1 VSEINYMYHVCM
13 YVCMH
18 ACTRPNTVGLQ
29 LKPMCIR
36 RTTKTE
42 SHLIQQDTV
51 ITAKINGISYL
62 VNMALSILAD
72 CDKKLQFSIL
82 F

>member
-1 VSEINYMYHVCM
+1 MYD
-13 YVCMH
+13 
-18 ACTRPNTVGLQ
+18 AVGLQ

-36 RTTKTE
+36 RTKTE
-42 SHLIQQDTV
+42 SHLIQQHTV

-62 VNMALSILAD
+62 VKTALSILAD
-72 CDKKLQFSIL
+72 CDEKLQFSIL